1 VKVLIASEH
10 AGYELKQLLADYL
23 RSQEYEVAIAGALS
37 SEPIDYPP
45 IAAAAA
51 CDIVAGEHELGILI
65 CGTGIG
71 VSIAA
76 SKVPGAIVGLCTN
89 EYMAKMAR
97 AHNNANILCL
107 GSRVIGVNL
116 AFEIADAF
124 LATPFEGGRHERRYE
139 KIRQIEEQYLRER
152 ATE

>member
-1 VKVLIASEH
+1 MNVLIASEH
-10 AGYELKQLLADYL
+10 AGYELREQLAEYL
-23 RSQEYEVAIAGALS
+23 RGKGHEVSTTGAPS

-51 CDIVAGEHELGILI
+51 LEVVKKHDLGILI

-71 VSIAA
+71 MSIAS

-107 GSRVIGVNL
+107 GSRVVGLNL
-116 AFEIADAF
+116 AYEIADAF
-124 LATPFEGGRHERRYE
+124 LATPFEGGRHERRYN
-139 KIRQIEEQYLRER
+139 KIREIEAEYLREQP
-152 ATE
+152 

>member
-1 VKVLIASEH
+1 M
-10 AGYELKQLLADYL
+10 
-23 RSQEYEVAIAGALS
+23 
-37 SEPIDYPP
+37 DYPP

-51 CDIVAGEHELGILI
+51 REVVEQKHEVGILI

-71 VSIAA
+71 MSIAS

-97 AHNNANILCL
+97 AHNNANILCI

-116 AFEIADAF
+116 AYEIADAF
-124 LATPFEGGRHERRYE
+124 LATPFEGGRHERRYN
-139 KIRQIEEQYLRER
+139 KILEIEGEYLREQP
-152 ATE
+152 

>member
-1 VKVLIASEH
+1 MKVLIASEH
-10 AGYELKQLLADYL
+10 AGYELREQLAEHL
-23 RSQEYEVAIAGALS
+23 RSRGHEVSTAGAPS
-37 SEPIDYPP
+37 SEPMDYPP

-51 CDIVAGEHELGILI
+51 REVVEQKHEVGILI

-71 VSIAA
+71 MSIAS

-97 AHNNANILCL
+97 AHNNANILCI

-116 AFEIADAF
+116 AYEIADAF
-124 LATPFEGGRHERRYE
+124 LATPFEGGRHERRYN
-139 KIRQIEEQYLRER
+139 KILEIEGEYLREQP
-152 ATE
+152 